1 MLIVIVLGIFVFS
14 GKFTG
19 NSVSAQGVD
28 LYKSP
33 GCGCCVGHAGFL
45 ERNGFHV
52 NSISTLDFESI
63 KIQYNIPKE
72 MWSCHTTMIENYF
85 VEGHVPME
93 AIEKLLEEQPDID
106 GIALP
111 NMPSGSPGMPGKKNS
126 VWIIYSVRDGN
137 ISEFMRI

>member
-1 MLIVIVLGIFVFS
+1 MQGGHQPYLFNHASQVKRFQDE
-14 GKFTG
+14 G
-19 NSVSAQGVD
+19 N
-28 LYKSP
+28 P
-33 GCGCCVGHAGFL
+33 
-45 ERNGFHV
+45 
-52 NSISTLDFESI
+52 ESI
-63 KIQYNIPKE
+63 KIQHNIPKE

-93 AIEKLLEEQPDID
+93 AIEKLIEEQPDID